1 MPWARAAAAWVPLV
15 CSAYGTTLY
24 GGRVRAVQR
33 TRQTGPRCVAFSG
46 LVGGAAERGGLATL
60 GWVLGAEFREEG
72 RLFRGLEW
80 ISFRLWY
87 VRKG

>member
-1 MPWARAAAAWVPLV
+1 MLCIWHYTVRWARACGAED
-15 CSAYGTTLY
+15 
-24 GGRVRAVQR
+24 
-33 TRQTGPRCVAFSG
+33 RQTGPRCVAFSG